1 MECRECSSG
10 VSPSLRLPECTD
22 WFAGISDLMSI
33 IAHRQSDL
41 LPRLEVL
48 RQQWSRFWDEAIPND
63 LLVVR
68 ATNTGVVISLSVAT
82 GDRIV
87 TRTNLVGLAK
97 FDSLKVQ
104 VPVSVS
110 LIDSLHLDRR
120 AIVRLGAE
128 IAAAD

>member
-1 MECRECSSG
+1 
-10 VSPSLRLPECTD
+10 
-22 WFAGISDLMSI
+22 MSI